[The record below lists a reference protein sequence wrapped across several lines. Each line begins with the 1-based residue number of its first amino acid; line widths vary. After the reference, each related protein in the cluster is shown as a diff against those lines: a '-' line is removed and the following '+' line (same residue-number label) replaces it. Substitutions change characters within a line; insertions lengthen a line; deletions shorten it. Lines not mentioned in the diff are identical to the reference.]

1 MLIYSPH
8 GSRDIERQSAIWSVI
23 RSSEEI
29 RTSHQIRRQADRL
42 LPSETS
48 DVDGN
53 TDRRSGT
60 VSVFNG
66 SEPVIRMLGSPDE
79 ECAVVAQW
87 LEARKQEG
95 LMPHEIGL
103 FVRSQAELER
113 ATQAATKAGF
123 TTVDLAEHAG
133 GVSGSVASRHH
144 APRQGNGVQ
153 GRRRG
158 RLR

>member
-1 MLIYSPH
+1 MKVNY
-8 GSRDIERQSAIWSVI
+8 
-23 RSSEEI
+23 

-66 SEPVIRMLGSPDE
+66 SEPVIRILGSLDE
-79 ECAVVAQW
+79 ECAVVAPW
-87 LEARKQEG
+87 LEARKREG
-95 LMPHEIGL
+95 LLPHEIGS

-113 ATQAATKAGF
+113 ATQAARKAGF
-123 TTVDLAEHAG
+123 TTVDLA
-133 GVSGSVASRHH
+133 
-144 APRQGNGVQ
+144 
-153 GRRRG
+153 
-158 RLR
+158 